1 MIELT
6 LCLALL
12 LPMVPTVLVL
22 VLVLVLRCAAG
33 AAAVQVVPECA
44 LLGIGRVRIAV
55 MAEPTGEPCFWR

>member
-12 LPMVPTVLVL
+12 LPMVPTVL